1 MDELEH
7 MPTYD
12 AAQEPEPEDP
22 VKPYREAGQ
31 RNLKTAEAAAE
42 HDDLLAE
49 VLFELTMQELEG

>member
-12 AAQEPEPEDP
+12 ATQEPEPEDP

-31 RNLKTAEAAAE
+31 RTRKTAEAAAE